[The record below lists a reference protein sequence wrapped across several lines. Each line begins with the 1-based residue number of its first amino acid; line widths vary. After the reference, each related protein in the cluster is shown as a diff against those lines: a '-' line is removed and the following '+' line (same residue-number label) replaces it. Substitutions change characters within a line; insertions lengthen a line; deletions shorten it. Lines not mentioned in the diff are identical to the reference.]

1 MKVIKLSTIIIT
13 LLLLW
18 QLLIWLGHLPAYILP
33 SPLRVAITL
42 YHQLPLIAYQALF
55 TISEVI
61 LGLLCGIAAGMI
73 AALIL
78 VYCRPARWWFLPI
91 VIISQALPVFAI
103 APLFVIWFG
112 YGMASKVA
120 ITMLM
125 LFFPVTSSFYDGL
138 CRVPKHYLELATL
151 AQASRWQTLRYI
163 QMPAALP
170 ALASGIR
177 VAATY
182 APMGAVI
189 GEWVGASRGL
199 GFLMLNANARMEID
213 LVFAVLITI
222 MLLTLLLYFTLDYL
236 LKRWIWWQHY

>member
-1 MKVIKLSTIIIT
+1 M
-13 LLLLW
+13 
-18 QLLIWLGHLPAYILP
+18 
-33 SPLRVAITL
+33 
-42 YHQLPLIAYQALF
+42 
-55 TISEVI
+55 I
-61 LGLLCGIAAGMI
+61 LGLLCGIAAGII

-112 YGMASKVA
+112 YGMTSKVA

-163 QMPAALP
+163 QVPAALP

-236 LKRWIWWQHY
+236 LKRWIWWQHH